1 MKTVVPELIGKV
13 RGAQRNVRYIPT
25 NEGRDLIEAGKA
37 ISQLGRS
44 VAGAAED
51 IAKLKY
57 RDHRE
62 AENERLRAE
71 ALAQQEERANYNRNW
86 LNADAELKRRL
97 AEEAPQTQGLGA
109 VGYARKVQRIYKE
122 VGEKYGTGLSGRNR
136 DDFNAR
142 WGNLSAGAY
151 YTATSHE
158 SRELTRANADAE
170 GEILKS
176 ARDRA
181 ASSMDLEIMSS
192 AFADMEDSYNRL
204 QRTLNGGRL
213 ITPASLEAFDKDVN
227 DGDKVL
233 TVGGKKLQIVDN
245 DSEAGPGKITRTRIK
260 ELRAVMESQAQA
272 YKKGLDDEYDKAHA
286 MIIDGLL
293 KDGRVDEARG
303 HLRALEADV
312 FPFTKRTFDKLNTA
326 VKRHEKVIEMRNT
339 ADRVVAEAV
348 EVGKQSLYGSPE
360 QDAEFARKV
369 QAIKDPDTRRHAYQV
384 YQGKKREQ
392 SARLMADA
400 HQFIK
405 DNLQGKDPSGKA
417 VQLPMD
423 KQWEV
428 IEKMED
434 SPLKVYMVKSYKAQ
448 MRALEAERNNDPAF
462 RMESAA
468 KLSRFSEDI
477 AAGYYVD
484 EKGNKVTLDVRDS
497 NGQKNIGLR
506 IRELGLSRAD
516 RQKAISLA
524 GDSANSVTVEEV
536 KKQFTSVIGRDPT
549 TEDLKTWIPFLWR
562 ALEERRGTTPLGSK
576 SDRNLWIKQNFAE
589 VCALSITKKGW
600 FWDSSYTI
608 EEAATNNENALDD
621 GYYFTRG
628 QLDAFIRQYSPSSPY
643 WKQSGV
649 DGIDSYW
656 RREYGSSPDGGTGFY
671 LWTTNRG
678 KDK

>member
-13 RGAQRNVRYIPT
+13 RGAERNVRYIPT
-25 NEGRDLIEAGKA
+25 NEGRDLMEAGEA
-37 ISQLGRS
+37 VSRAGRS
-44 VAGAAED
+44 LAGVAEN
-51 IAKLKY
+51 IVNQKY
-57 RDHRE
+57 R
-62 AENERLRAE
+62 ERKEEE
-71 ALAQQEERANYNRNW
+71 ALARQEEQASYNRNW

-142 WGNLSAGAY
+142 WNNLSAGAY

-158 SRELTRANADAE
+158 SRELTRANIAAE
-170 GEILKS
+170 GEMLKG
-176 ARDRA
+176 ARERA
-181 ASSMDLEIMSS
+181 ASSMDLGTMSS
-192 AFADMEDSYNRL
+192 AFADMEESYNRL
-204 QRTLNGGRL
+204 QRTVNGGRL

-227 DGDKVL
+227 DGDNVL
-233 TVGGKKLQIVDN
+233 TVGGKKLKIVDS
-245 DSEAGPGKITRTRIK
+245 DAEAGPGKITRTRIN
-260 ELRAVMESQAQA
+260 ELRTAMEAQA
-272 YKKGLDDEYDKAHA
+272 RAYEKGLDDEYDKAHA
-286 MIIDGLL
+286 MIVEGLL
-293 KDGRVDEARG
+293 RDGRVDEARG
-303 HLRALEADV
+303 HLHALEAEV
-312 FPFTKRTFDKLNTA
+312 FPSTKRTFDKLNAA

-339 ADRVVAEAV
+339 ADRAVAEAV
-348 EVGKQSLYGSPE
+348 DAGKQSLYGSPE
-360 QDAEFARKV
+360 QDAEFARKA

-384 YQGKKREQ
+384 YQEKKREQ

-405 DNLQGKDPSGKA
+405 DKLQGKDSNGKA

-434 SPLKVYMVKSYKAQ
+434 SPLKDYMVKSYIAQ
-448 MRALEAERNNDPAF
+448 VRALEAERNNDPVF
-462 RMESAA
+462 RMESTA
-468 KLSRFSEDI
+468 KLARFSEEL

-484 EKGNKVTLDVRDS
+484 EKGNKITLDAKDDTGR
-497 NGQKNIGLR
+497 KNIGLR
-506 IRELGLSRAD
+506 IRGLGLSRAD
-516 RQKAISLA
+516 ILKATNLA

-536 KKQFTSVIGRDPT
+536 KKQFTSVIGREPT
-549 TEDLKTWIPFLWR
+549 TEDLKTWIPFLWK

-600 FWDSSYTI
+600 FWDSSTTI
-608 EEAATNNENALDD
+608 EEAAADNENALDD
-621 GYYFTRG
+621 GYYFTRS
-628 QLDAFIRQYSPSSPY
+628 QLDVFTGQYSPSSPY
-643 WKQSGV
+643 RKKQGGV

-656 RREYGSSPDGGTGFY
+656 RGAYGTSPDGGAGFY
-671 LWTTNRG
+671 LWTTDRG